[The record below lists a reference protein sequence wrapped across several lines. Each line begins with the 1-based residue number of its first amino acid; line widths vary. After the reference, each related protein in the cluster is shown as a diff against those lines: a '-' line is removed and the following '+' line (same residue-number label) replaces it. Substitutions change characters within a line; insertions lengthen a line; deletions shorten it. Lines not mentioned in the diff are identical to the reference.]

1 MYINIT
7 IGKCIAHNF
16 FSFKDVEFDFN
27 AHNGLNIVRGK
38 NKDIVD
44 TKNGAG
50 KSTLFNMIPW
60 ALYGQLPYPVHNDNI
75 MFRYSD
81 ERHTYVKLEFS
92 IVEQKY
98 MVETGLRGKNANG
111 YCRLFK
117 FENNDWIDITKST
130 MDETRK
136 YISEHLLRT
145 NMETFMKSVFLNTD
159 QNHNFFFLKKDDRK
173 EFINTLFDIGV
184 YGKMFEMAKSELNAE
199 NNKKKINTN
208 SMLMVNKNIEEYKS
222 RIENFDND
230 KKTRLENI
238 KTKYH
243 NAKTKYEQKK
253 SENVNIDQTLIDK
266 YNSDISKLDSDIENE
281 SRKFYEYNSQKEKE
295 LSKIDN
301 NKTQIKLREKVIS
314 DNKEV
319 MDVLCEDCKSKVDGI
334 YGISKYENDI
344 SKLNKSNDKLK
355 TDISDLTTKMNEQ
368 KKIVQDLRSKKNNIV
383 DERNAALISGD
394 NYKREL
400 HLLEMDMSSLR
411 TKYESI
417 RNEKNPYN
425 DLLKSA
431 MESLENLN
439 SESNDINS
447 RISHL
452 KYANNILSESGVQQ
466 SVIHDMVSIINLDLK
481 NNLSRMGANYGV
493 EFSDDMSYR
502 FITRAENKNP
512 EFNNF
517 SMGEK
522 MRLTMSIYFTFRNFL
537 ATRSNIR
544 FNILILDEFIDSNI
558 DDTAISNVF
567 EILNDMIYKDQ
578 QKIYIISH
586 RPEIKQEMFNDVI
599 TVVKEND
606 VSKVIVR

>member
-38 NKDIVD
+38 NKDIID

-92 IVEQKY
+92 IVNQKY

-117 FENNDWIDITKST
+117 FENNDWTDITKST

-159 QNHNFFFLKKDDRK
+159 QNHNFFFLKKDARK
-173 EFINTLFDIGV
+173 EFTNTLFDIGV
-184 YGKMFEMAKSELNAE
+184 YGKMFDMAKAELNAE
-199 NNKKKINTN
+199 NNKKKININ
-208 SMLMVNKNIEEYKS
+208 SMLMVNRNIEDYKN

-238 KTKYH
+238 KTRFQ
-243 NAKTKYEQKK
+243 NAKAKYEQKK
-253 SENVNIDQTLIDK
+253 MEDVHIDQSLIDK
-266 YNSDISKLDSDIENE
+266 YNSDISKLETDIENE
-281 SRKFYEYNSQKEKE
+281 SKKFYEFNSQKEKE
-295 LSKIDN
+295 LVKIDN
-301 NKTQIKLREKVIS
+301 NNTQIKLREKVIN

-334 YGISKYENDI
+334 YGITKYENDI
-344 SKLNKSNDKLK
+344 SKLIKSNDKLK
-355 TDISDLTTKMNEQ
+355 TDITDISSKINEQ
-368 KKIVQDLRSKKNNIV
+368 KKIVKELRSIKNNLV

-394 NYKREL
+394 NNMREL
-400 HLLEMDMSSLR
+400 HSLEMDMSSLR

-431 MESLENLN
+431 MESLESLN
-439 SESNDINS
+439 NESNDINS
-447 RISHL
+447 RIAHL

-522 MRLTMSIYFTFRNFL
+522 MRLTMAIYFTFRNFL

-599 TVVKEND
+599 NVVKEND
-606 VSKVIVR
+606 VSKIIVR

>member
-38 NKDIVD
+38 NKDIID

-92 IVEQKY
+92 IVDQKY

-117 FENNDWIDITKST
+117 FENNDWVDITKST
-130 MDETRK
+130 IDETRK

-159 QNHNFFFLKKDDRK
+159 QNHNFFFLKKDARK

-184 YGKMFEMAKSELNAE
+184 YGKMFELAKSELNAE

-208 SMLMVNKNIEEYKS
+208 SMLMVNKNIEDYKI
-222 RIENFDND
+222 RIDKFDND

-253 SENVNIDQTLIDK
+253 SEDVHIDQNLIDK
-266 YNSDISKLDSDIENE
+266 YNSDISKLDSEIENE
-281 SRKFYEYNSQKEKE
+281 SKKFYEFSSQKEKE
-295 LSKIDN
+295 IVKIDN
-301 NKTQIKLREKVIS
+301 NNTQIKLREKVIN

-319 MDVLCEDCKSKVDGI
+319 MNVLCEDCKHKVDGI
-334 YGISKYENDI
+334 YGISKYEKDI

-355 TDISDLTTKMNEQ
+355 NDITDISTKMNEQ
-368 KKIVQDLRSKKNNIV
+368 KKIVQELRSKKNNLV
-383 DERNAALISGD
+383 DERNHALISSD
-394 NYKREL
+394 NYKMDL
-400 HLLEMDMSSLR
+400 HSLEMDMSSLR

-439 SESNDINS
+439 NESNDINS
-447 RISHL
+447 RIAHL

-502 FITRAENKNP
+502 FTTRAENKNP

-522 MRLTMSIYFTFRNFL
+522 MRLTMAIYFTFRNFL

-606 VSKVIVR
+606 VSKIIVR

>member
-38 NKDIVD
+38 NKDIID

-92 IVEQKY
+92 IVDQKY

-117 FENNDWIDITKST
+117 FENNDWTDITKST

-136 YISEHLLRT
+136 YISDHLLRT

-159 QNHNFFFLKKDDRK
+159 QNHNFFFLKKDARK

-184 YGKMFEMAKSELNAE
+184 YGKMFELAKTELNSE

-208 SMLMVNKNIEEYKS
+208 SMLMVNKNIEDYKL

-238 KTKYH
+238 KTRYH

-253 SENVNIDQTLIDK
+253 SEDVHIDQALIDK
-266 YNSDISKLDSDIENE
+266 YNTDISKVETDIENE
-281 SRKFYEYNSQKEKE
+281 LKKFYEFNSQKEKE
-295 LSKIDN
+295 LAKIDN
-301 NKTQIKLREKVIS
+301 NKTQIKLREKVIN

-319 MDVLCEDCKSKVDGI
+319 MTVLCDDCKSKVDGI
-334 YGISKYENDI
+334 YGISKCENDI
-344 SKLNKSNDKLK
+344 SKLIRTNDKLK
-355 TDISDLTTKMNEQ
+355 TDITDISSKMNEQ
-368 KKIVQDLRSKKNNIV
+368 KKTVQELRSMKNNLV
-383 DERNAALISGD
+383 DERNSSLISGD

-400 HLLEMDMSSLR
+400 HSLEMDMASLK

-439 SESNDINS
+439 NESNDINS
-447 RISHL
+447 RIAHL

-522 MRLTMSIYFTFRNFL
+522 MRLTMAIYFTFRNFL

-599 TVVKEND
+599 NVVKEND
-606 VSKVIVR
+606 VSEIIIR

>member
-38 NKDIVD
+38 NKDIID

-92 IVEQKY
+92 IVNQKY

-117 FENNDWIDITKST
+117 FENNDWTDITKST

-159 QNHNFFFLKKDDRK
+159 QNHNFFFLKKDARK

-184 YGKMFEMAKSELNAE
+184 YGKMFDMAKAELNAE
-199 NNKKKINTN
+199 NNKKKININ
-208 SMLMVNKNIEEYKS
+208 SMLMVNRNIEDYKN

-238 KTKYH
+238 KTRFQ
-243 NAKTKYEQKK
+243 NAKAKYEQKK
-253 SENVNIDQTLIDK
+253 REDVHIDQSLIDK
-266 YNSDISKLDSDIENE
+266 YNSDISKLETDIENE
-281 SRKFYEYNSQKEKE
+281 SKKFYEFNSQKEKE
-295 LSKIDN
+295 LVKIDN
-301 NKTQIKLREKVIS
+301 NNTQIKLREKVIN

-334 YGISKYENDI
+334 YGITKYENDI
-344 SKLNKSNDKLK
+344 SKLIKSNDKLK
-355 TDISDLTTKMNEQ
+355 TDITDISSKINEQ
-368 KKIVQDLRSKKNNIV
+368 KKIVKELRSIKNNLV

-394 NYKREL
+394 NYMREL
-400 HLLEMDMSSLR
+400 HSLEMDMSSLR

-431 MESLENLN
+431 MESLESLN
-439 SESNDINS
+439 TESNDINS
-447 RISHL
+447 RIAHL

-493 EFSDDMSYR
+493 EFSDDMSYK

-522 MRLTMSIYFTFRNFL
+522 MRLTMAIYFTFRNFL

-567 EILNDMIYKDQ
+567 DILNDMIYKDQ

-586 RPEIKQEMFNDVI
+586 RPEIKQEIFNDVI
-599 TVVKEND
+599 NVVKEND
-606 VSKVIVR
+606 VSKIIVR

>member
-1 MYINIT
+1 
-7 IGKCIAHNF
+7 
-16 FSFKDVEFDFN
+16 
-27 AHNGLNIVRGK
+27 
-38 NKDIVD
+38 
-44 TKNGAG
+44 
-50 KSTLFNMIPW
+50 
-60 ALYGQLPYPVHNDNI
+60 
-75 MFRYSD
+75 
-81 ERHTYVKLEFS
+81 
-92 IVEQKY
+92 
-98 MVETGLRGKNANG
+98 
-111 YCRLFK
+111 
-117 FENNDWIDITKST
+117 
-130 MDETRK
+130 
-136 YISEHLLRT
+136 
-145 NMETFMKSVFLNTD
+145 
-159 QNHNFFFLKKDDRK
+159 
-173 EFINTLFDIGV
+173 
-184 YGKMFEMAKSELNAE
+184 
-199 NNKKKINTN
+199 
-208 SMLMVNKNIEEYKS
+208 
-222 RIENFDND
+222 
-230 KKTRLENI
+230 
-238 KTKYH
+238 
-243 NAKTKYEQKK
+243 
-253 SENVNIDQTLIDK
+253 
-266 YNSDISKLDSDIENE
+266 
-281 SRKFYEYNSQKEKE
+281 
-295 LSKIDN
+295 
-301 NKTQIKLREKVIS
+301 
-314 DNKEV
+314 
-319 MDVLCEDCKSKVDGI
+319 MDVLCDDCKSRVDGI

-344 SKLNKSNDKLK
+344 SKLIKSNDKLK
-355 TDISDLTTKMNEQ
+355 TDITDISSKMNEQ
-368 KKIVQDLRSKKNNIV
+368 KKIVQELRSMKNNLV

-400 HLLEMDMSSLR
+400 HSLEMDMASLK

-439 SESNDINS
+439 KESNDINS
-447 RISHL
+447 RIAHL

-522 MRLTMSIYFTFRNFL
+522 MRLTMAIYFTFRNFL

-599 TVVKEND
+599 NVVKEND
-606 VSKVIVR
+606 VSKIIVR

>member
-38 NKDIVD
+38 NKDIID

-111 YCRLFK
+111 YCKLFK
-117 FENNDWIDITKST
+117 FENNDWVDITKST

-159 QNHNFFFLKKDDRK
+159 QNHNFFFLKKDARK

-184 YGKMFEMAKSELNAE
+184 YGKMFELAKSELNVE

-208 SMLMVNKNIEEYKS
+208 SMLMVNKNIEDYKN
-222 RIENFDND
+222 RIDKFDND
-230 KKTRLENI
+230 KKIRLENV

-243 NAKTKYEQKK
+243 NAKKKYEEKK
-253 SENVNIDQTLIDK
+253 NEDFHIDQNLIDK

-281 SRKFYEYNSQKEKE
+281 SKKFYEIKSQKEKE
-295 LSKIDN
+295 LIKIDT
-301 NKTQIKLREKVIS
+301 NKIQINLRKKVIN

-334 YGISKYENDI
+334 YGISKYETDI
-344 SKLNKSNDKLK
+344 SKLNKSIDKLNNDI
-355 TDISDLTTKMNEQ
+355 TDISKKMNDQ
-368 KKIVQDLRSKKNNIV
+368 KKIIQDLRAKKSNII
-383 DERNAALISGD
+383 DKRNDALISGD
-394 NYKREL
+394 NYKKEL
-400 HLLEMDMSSLR
+400 HSLEMDMSSLR

-439 SESNDINS
+439 NESNDINS
-447 RISHL
+447 RINHL

-493 EFSDDMSYR
+493 EFSDDMTYK
-502 FITRAENKNP
+502 FTTRVENKNP

-522 MRLTMSIYFTFRNFL
+522 MRLTMAIYFTFRNFL

-558 DDTAISNVF
+558 DDTAIYNVF

-606 VSKVIVR
+606 VSKIIVR

>member
-38 NKDIVD
+38 NKDIID

-92 IVEQKY
+92 IVNQKY

-117 FENNDWIDITKST
+117 FENNDWTDITKST

-159 QNHNFFFLKKDDRK
+159 QNHNFFFLKKDARK

-184 YGKMFEMAKSELNAE
+184 YGKMFDMAKAELNTE

-208 SMLMVNKNIEEYKS
+208 SMLMVNKNIEDYKN

-238 KTKYH
+238 KTRFQ
-243 NAKTKYEQKK
+243 NAKAKYEQKK
-253 SENVNIDQTLIDK
+253 REDVHIDQSLIDK
-266 YNSDISKLDSDIENE
+266 YNSDISKLDTDIENE
-281 SRKFYEYNSQKEKE
+281 SKKFYEFNSQKEKE
-295 LSKIDN
+295 LVKIDN
-301 NKTQIKLREKVIS
+301 NNTQIKLREKVIN

-319 MDVLCEDCKSKVDGI
+319 MDILCDDCKSKVDGI
-334 YGISKYENDI
+334 YGI
-344 SKLNKSNDKLK
+344 
-355 TDISDLTTKMNEQ
+355 Q
-368 KKIVQDLRSKKNNIV
+368 
-383 DERNAALISGD
+383 
-394 NYKREL
+394 
-400 HLLEMDMSSLR
+400 
-411 TKYESI
+411 
-417 RNEKNPYN
+417 
-425 DLLKSA
+425 
-431 MESLENLN
+431 
-439 SESNDINS
+439 S
-447 RISHL
+447 R
-452 KYANNILSESGVQQ
+452 
-466 SVIHDMVSIINLDLK
+466 
-481 NNLSRMGANYGV
+481 R
-493 EFSDDMSYR
+493 
-502 FITRAENKNP
+502 
-512 EFNNF
+512 
-517 SMGEK
+517 
-522 MRLTMSIYFTFRNFL
+522 
-537 ATRSNIR
+537 
-544 FNILILDEFIDSNI
+544 
-558 DDTAISNVF
+558 
-567 EILNDMIYKDQ
+567 
-578 QKIYIISH
+578 
-586 RPEIKQEMFNDVI
+586 
-599 TVVKEND
+599 
-606 VSKVIVR
+606 